1 MIVLKHLNRG
11 IPERDI
17 GFKVSSLRS
26 RTLGIKQ
33 NIYARNLLR
42 SGIRFSD
49 ILKIQRSQ
57 RLGNLPGCLKTEGFQ
72 RLQRLEMCRRENSMQ
87 YRVEVKKGRAGFKLV
102 LKFPVFIVRLLF
114 CKTHRLPGF

>member
-1 MIVLKHLNRG
+1 MPSLFDTPFKPMTADDDGFAIDIAPLLVFEKGIRG

-49 ILKIQRSQ
+49 ISKIQRSQ
-57 RLGNLPGCLKTEGFQ
+57 RLGNLPGLLKTE
-72 RLQRLEMCRRENSMQ
+72 
-87 YRVEVKKGRAGFKLV
+87 
-102 LKFPVFIVRLLF
+102 
-114 CKTHRLPGF
+114 